1 MDKKFQGKYRN
12 GTFRLQS
19 WNYGFKGEYFITICT
34 RNRKH
39 YFGEVIDG
47 EMVLNT
53 IGKIAEEEW
62 IKSTAIRSDMNLTL
76 GEFQV
81 MPNHFHWIIRIGANK
96 FNTLKLLKKD
106 ELLDQI
112 SYASSDSSRTSR
124 KSILLHKAPGNYF
137 GPQRKNLASII
148 RGFKGWV
155 KREAGKAGFGDFNW
169 QSLYHEHIIRNR
181 KAYYAIER
189 YIRNNPKN
197 WNRDRFGK

>member
-1 MDKKFQGKYRN
+1 MDKKFQGKYRS

-19 WNYGFKGEYFITICT
+19 WNYGFKGDYFITICT

-47 EMVLNT
+47 EMVLNAL
-53 IGKIAEEEW
+53 GKIAEEEW
-62 IKSTAIRSDMNLTL
+62 IKSTLIRSDMNLTL

-81 MPNHFHWIIRIGANK
+81 MPNHFHGIIKIGENRY
-96 FNTLKLLKKD
+96 NSLKLLCK
-106 ELLDQI
+106 EGSLEQI
-112 SYASSDSSRTSR
+112 NNASSEGSWTSR

-148 RGFKGWV
+148 RGYKGSV
-155 KREAGKAGFGDFNW
+155 KRETGKLGFGDFYW

-181 KAYYAIER
+181 KAYHAIER

-197 WNRDRFGK
+197 WNKDRFGK